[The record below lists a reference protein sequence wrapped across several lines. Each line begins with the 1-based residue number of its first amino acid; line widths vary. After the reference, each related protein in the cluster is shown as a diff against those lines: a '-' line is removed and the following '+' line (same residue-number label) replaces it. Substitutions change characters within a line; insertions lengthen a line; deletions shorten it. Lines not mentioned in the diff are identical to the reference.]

1 MSKVVIYTQLGCKL
15 SQQAKNLIAT
25 KGVNFDE
32 RDITYDVLVKR
43 EMIELSGG
51 RVITPQIFVDGR
63 HIGGCDDLFH
73 LDKKGLFGKSTIT
86 KQKKAS

>member
-1 MSKVVIYTQLGCKL
+1 MSKVVIYTQMGCRF
-15 SQQAKNLIAT
+15 SQQAKSLIAS
-25 KGVNFDE
+25 KGVNYDE

-51 RVITPQIFVDGR
+51 RVTTPQIFVDGR
-63 HIGGCDDLFH
+63 HIGGCDDLFR
-73 LDKKGLFGKSTIT
+73 LDKKGMLGKASAP